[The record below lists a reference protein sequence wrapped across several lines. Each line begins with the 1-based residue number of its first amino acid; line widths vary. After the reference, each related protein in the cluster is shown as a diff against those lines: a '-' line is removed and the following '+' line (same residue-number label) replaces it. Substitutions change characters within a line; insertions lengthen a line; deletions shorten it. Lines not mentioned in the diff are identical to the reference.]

1 MTHLNNKLADA
12 LRFAHDEF
20 EDKRQVAQCRGDKAL
35 AGYYERCRARVATA
49 LAEHDAQ
56 PASGEFL
63 PSSEQPPFAGI
74 AGCRPLERAPQPAPA
89 PVQVDDDTIME
100 GWHGAIDDARELFVN
115 APDARFKSR
124 AERVVSWLKA
134 HRPGAHPPAP
144 AADGAGELPPLP
156 NPQVP
161 FIGCDPSLTDIRGLV
176 DWYKRGAT
184 AYARAA
190 IAALRQPVPD
200 ALVQVPREA
209 LELIANCLPLKHD
222 TMPYAMEALGFA
234 QSEARKALAEH
245 DAQPAPAPVHPC
257 TMGVGCEE
265 AGVCYASANGQP
277 EQCGAHPPA
286 PAADGAGE
294 HVAMLESMIA
304 DHAWI
309 PGVKERAALRAAIA
323 ALRQPVPDAVRE
335 LIDVGCRI
343 RLASDSNM
351 DRTRLSPKDEKDLHL
366 ALERAIASQQ
376 ESRE

>member
-134 HRPGAHPPAP
+134 HRPVAHPPAP

-156 NPQVP
+156 NPWQCETRICP
-161 FIGCDPSLTDIRGLV
+161 ALLTG
-176 DWYKRGAT
+176 
-184 AYARAA
+184 
-190 IAALRQPVPD
+190 
-200 ALVQVPREA
+200 
-209 LELIANCLPLKHD
+209 
-222 TMPYAMEALGFA
+222 
-234 QSEARKALAEH
+234 
-245 DAQPAPAPVHPC
+245 
-257 TMGVGCEE
+257 
-265 AGVCYASANGQP
+265 
-277 EQCGAHPPA
+277 EQMRNY
-286 PAADGAGE
+286 
-294 HVAMLESMIA
+294 VI
-304 DHAWI
+304 
-309 PGVKERAALRAAIA
+309 AAIA
-323 ALRQPVPDAVRE
+323 ALRQPVPDAVRDALRECE
-335 LIDVGCRI
+335 LFVRMMG
-343 RLASDSNM
+343 LDSEPA
-351 DRTRLSPKDEKDLHL
+351 RKTAESARA
-366 ALERAIASQQ
+366 ALASQQ
-376 ESRE
+376 ESRNAD

>member
-1 MTHLNNKLADA
+1 MTAPIDLESLRRITAAFDLAINRCD
-12 LRFAHDEF
+12 LWPS
-20 EDKRQVAQCRGDKAL
+20 
-35 AGYYERCRARVATA
+35 ERT
-49 LAEHDAQ
+49 Q
-56 PASGEFL
+56 
-63 PSSEQPPFAGI
+63 I
-74 AGCRPLERAPQPAPA
+74 
-89 PVQVDDDTIME
+89 
-100 GWHGAIDDARELFVN
+100 
-115 APDARFKSR
+115 
-124 AERVVSWLKA
+124 
-134 HRPGAHPPAP
+134 
-144 AADGAGELPPLP
+144 
-156 NPQVP
+156 
-161 FIGCDPSLTDIRGLV
+161 
-176 DWYKRGAT
+176 
-184 AYARAA
+184 
-190 IAALRQPVPD
+190 
-200 ALVQVPREA
+200 REA
-209 LELIANCLPLKHD
+209 
-222 TMPYAMEALGFA
+222 
-234 QSEARKALAEH
+234 ARYWKAALAEH